1 MKAFEYKMDIEDSFN
16 ENRYDDF
23 ENKDFES
30 VKLSELIK
38 LCDSYCFY
46 FTLTEQTVFL
56 YNGLQY
62 KKLMERLEP
71 YLVTSFLT
79 KEWYSYFTSDEN
91 KLKISVY
98 YLNEQTKDILLNMFY
113 DMFMKPKLGFN
124 NPNESL
130 PEDICFF
137 RKDKS
142 LFFGSV
148 SHESI
153 ARFYVTEAELESCEI
168 PGTFKELSY
177 ETISTYSGE
186 KLCLW
191 NNYDVTFSDK

>member
-1 MKAFEYKMDIEDSFN
+1 MKVFEYKIDIEDS
-16 ENRYDDF
+16 F

-38 LCDSYCFY
+38 LCGSYCFY

-98 YLNEQTKDILLNMFY
+98 YLNERTKDILLNMFY
-113 DMFMKPKLGFN
+113 DMFMKPKLGFD

-153 ARFYVTEAELESCEI
+153 ARFYVTEAELASCEI
-168 PGTFKELSY
+168 PGTFKELPY